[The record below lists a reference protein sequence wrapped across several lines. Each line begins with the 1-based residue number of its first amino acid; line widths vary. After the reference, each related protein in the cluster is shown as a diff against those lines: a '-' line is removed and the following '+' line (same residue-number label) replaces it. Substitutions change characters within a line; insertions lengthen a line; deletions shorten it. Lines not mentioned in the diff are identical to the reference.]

1 MSKELWIAAHFC
13 EVLMIPVDLLMAFNE
28 GKIIRASE
36 WGLTQAQLDIMLS
49 DITEDEWN
57 VWEDEDEKEEQAKAA

>member
-1 MSKELWIAAHFC
+1 
-13 EVLMIPVDLLMAFNE
+13 MIPVDLLMAFNE
-28 GKIIRASE
+28 GKIIRAAE

-57 VWEDEDEKEEQAKAA
+57 VWEDEDEKEEQAKAAQS